1 MFKEKAQIMDA
12 KSMGRAIARIT
23 YEIIERNHGVK
34 ERELKPMSG
43 MAMLFINSIGTL
55 VGIALCIAGPAM
67 FDGGVA
73 VLLVIAGVIMFLV
86 FMICFCGLKIVNP
99 NEALV
104 LTLFGKY
111 HGTIKKDGFYFV
123 NPFATGFN
131 PTAQGA
137 LDAMKEELAE
147 ASKKGGQKKNN
158 KHNTGK
164 KVSTKTMTLNNS
176 QQKVNDV
183 QGNPVVIGSIVIWRV
198 GDPTKAV
205 FNVENYFEYLSIQ
218 CDSTIRNTARLYPYD
233 TIDQEN
239 DEMTLRGSSLEIA
252 QNMKEELQEKV
263 ADAGIEIMEVRITH
277 LAYAEEIAAAMLK
290 RQQAAATIAAR
301 EKIVEGAVGM
311 VRMALDKL
319 EDDDLV
325 VLDDER
331 KAAMVSNLL
340 VVLCGDKEPQPIVNS
355 GNIY

>member
-1 MFKEKAQIMDA
+1 MESNINMIKND
-12 KSMGRAIARIT
+12 
-23 YEIIERNHGVK
+23 VK

-55 VGIALCIAGPAM
+55 AGIALCIAGPTM

-73 VLLVIAGVIMFLV
+73 ALLVIAGVIMFLV

-131 PTAQGA
+131 PTAQGT
-137 LDAMKEELAE
+137 LDAMKEEIAE

-252 QNMKEELQEKV
+252 QNMKEELQKKV

-355 GNIY
+355 GSIY